1 MQFLFSDFSATDKE
15 QWKKQVLQD
24 LKGKSYDN
32 LLWKLPEGFSL
43 DPYYTA
49 KDLAATA
56 KGIAATTA
64 PNIDLNPPAAEP
76 GGEPRQW
83 VNMQYLPVSNDA
95 AAANAL
101 ALEAL
106 NGGADG
112 LLFDLRALKDLP
124 DFHVLLKGILLE
136 HCTVSFQVEEVGQKV
151 LTAYLQYISHQGL
164 NISQLQG
171 FIAFDPLGYLS
182 ETGLIDNDRL
192 REWAQAAETTLPY
205 PALKGIMLDSGS
217 YHNAGAHAVQEV
229 AFLLSLTAE
238 YMHRL
243 TELGVSPEK
252 AFSNLGYSVALGGR
266 YFIEIAKLRTLRL
279 LVAQMAQAYGLENF
293 KTSDVYVHAYTGRW
307 SKTRLDIYNNMLRNT
322 TEAMSGILGGCN
334 ALTVMPH
341 NALVQNADSTSLRM
355 ARNICSILREEAYFG
370 KVHDPVAGAYYPEVL
385 TQKMVSESWNLFLE
399 LEEEGDY
406 TKLVEK
412 GRLQERIKS
421 VRKQRYE
428 DIASRRQ
435 RIVGANAY
443 ANAAEELHLPKIA
456 AGATANSLLLKHQGQ
471 ADAFEAMRRRTQKF
485 YQEQG
490 RLPAALLLL
499 FGDPAMGRARAS
511 FADELLRVAGFQILE
526 TRLQEGESFLN
537 HQGGLSPEVIV
548 LCAADEN
555 YNKQV
560 VWLTDQLRQS
570 YGGVLLVAGNPDQLS
585 PDVKRAALDG
595 FIHLK
600 SNALQALTE
609 IQDKTFFTNEA

>member
-1 MQFLFSDFSATDKE
+1 MQFLFSDFSAADKE

-24 LKGKSYDN
+24 LKGKSYDSV
-32 LLWKLPEGFSL
+32 LWTLPEGFSL
-43 DPYYTA
+43 EPYYTA
-49 KDLAATA
+49 QDIKDGAAA
-56 KGIAATTA
+56 GI
-64 PNIDLNPPAAEP
+64 NLNPPVTEP
-76 GGEPRQW
+76 GAEARQW
-83 VNMQYLPVSNDA
+83 VNMQYLPVSENV

-112 LLFDLRALKDLP
+112 LLFDLRKLKDLP
-124 DFHVLLKGILLE
+124 DFHVLLRGVLLE
-136 HCTVSFQVEEVGQKV
+136 HCTVSFQVEEVGHKV
-151 LTAYLQYISHQGL
+151 LAAYLQYISHMGL
-164 NISQLQG
+164 SPGQLQG

-243 TELGVSPEK
+243 TELGVSPEQ

-266 YFIEIAKLRTLRL
+266 YFVEIAKLRALRY
-279 LVAQMAQAYGLENF
+279 LVTQMAHAYGLENF
-293 KTSDVYVHAYTGRW
+293 SDADVYVHAYTGRW
-307 SKTRLDIYNNMLRNT
+307 SKTRLDVHNNMLRNT

-341 NALVQNADSTSLRM
+341 NALVNKTDSFSLRM
-355 ARNICSILREEAYFG
+355 ARNIGTILRDEAYFG
-370 KVHDPVAGAYYPEVL
+370 KVNDPVAGAYYPEVL
-385 TQKMVSESWNLFLE
+385 TQKLISESWKLFLQ
-399 LEEEGDY
+399 LEKEGDY

-412 GRLQERIKS
+412 GRLQEMIKS

-435 RIVGANAY
+435 RIVGANVY
-443 ANAAEELHLPKIA
+443 ANVADELELPKIA
-456 AGATANSLLLKHQGQ
+456 AGATANSLLLKQQGQ
-471 ADAFEAMRRRTQKF
+471 ADAFEALRRRTQEF
-485 YQEQG
+485 RRQQG
-490 RLPAALLLL
+490 RLPVALLLK
-499 FGDPAMGRARAS
+499 FGDPAMSRARAG
-511 FADELLRVAGFQILE
+511 FADELLKVAGFKIIE
-526 TRLQEGESFLN
+526 TYLQAGEAVIDKLS
-537 HQGGLSPEVIV
+537 GLLPDVVV
-548 LCAADEN
+548 LCAADED
-555 YNKQV
+555 YNQQA
-560 VWLTDQLRQS
+560 VWLTDQLRQAF
-570 YGGVLLVAGNPDQLS
+570 GGVLLVAGNPDQLA
-585 PDVKRAALDG
+585 PDVKRGALDG

-600 SNALQALTE
+600 SNAIQVLTE

>member
-1 MQFLFSDFSATDKE
+1 MQFLFSDFSAADKE

-24 LKGKSYDN
+24 LKGKSYDS
-32 LLWKLPEGFSL
+32 LLWTLPEGFSL
-43 DPYYTA
+43 EPYYTA
-49 KDLAATA
+49 QDIKDGAA
-56 KGIAATTA
+56 
-64 PNIDLNPPAAEP
+64 PDVNLNPPAPAA
-76 GGEPRQW
+76 GGEARQW
-83 VNMQYLPVSNDA
+83 VNMQYLPVSNNT

-112 LLFDLRALKDLP
+112 LLFDMRALKDLP
-124 DFHVLLKGILLE
+124 DFHVLLKGVLLE
-136 HCTVSFQVEEVGQKV
+136 HCTVSFQVEEVGHKV
-151 LTAYLQYISHQGL
+151 LAAYLQYISHIGL
-164 NISQLQG
+164 SPGQLQG

-192 REWAQAAETTLPY
+192 REWAQAAEKTLPY

-266 YFIEIAKLRTLRL
+266 YFIEIAKIRALRY
-279 LVAQMAQAYGLENF
+279 LVTEMAHAYGLANF
-293 KTSDVYVHAYTGRW
+293 SAADVYIHAYTGRW
-307 SKTRLDIYNNMLRNT
+307 SKTRLDVHNNMLRNT

-334 ALTVMPH
+334 VLTVMPH
-341 NALVQNADSTSLRM
+341 NALVNKVNSFSLRM
-355 ARNICSILREEAYFG
+355 ARNIGTILRDEAYFG
-370 KVHDPVAGAYYPEVL
+370 KVNDPVAGAYYPEIL
-385 TQKMVSESWNLFLE
+385 TQKLVSESWKLFLQ
-399 LEEEGDY
+399 LEKEGDY

-412 GRLQERIKS
+412 GRLQEMIKG

-435 RIVGANAY
+435 RIVGANVY
-443 ANAAEELHLPKIA
+443 ANVADELELPKIA
-456 AGATANSLLLKHQGQ
+456 AGATANSLLLKQQGQ
-471 ADAFEAMRRRTQKF
+471 ADAFEALRRRTQEF
-485 YQEQG
+485 RRQQG
-490 RLPAALLLL
+490 RLPVALLLK
-499 FGDPAMGRARAS
+499 FGDAAMSRARAG
-511 FADELLRVAGFQILE
+511 FADELLKVAGFKTVE
-526 TRLQEGESFLN
+526 TYLQAEEAVIDQLS
-537 HQGGLSPEVIV
+537 GLSPDVVV
-548 LCAADEN
+548 LCAADED
-555 YNKQV
+555 YNQQA
-560 VWLTDQLRQS
+560 VWLTDQLRQAF
-570 YGGVLLVAGNPDQLS
+570 GGVLLVAGNPDQLA
-585 PDVKRAALDG
+585 PDVKRGALDG

-600 SNALQALTE
+600 SNAIQVLTE